1 MNIELVAYSQANPA
15 LDPADLLDMSDL
27 ATIWNGASTYPEN
40 VIEYA
45 GRVCYRSTHR
55 MGTAPR
61 FIINRVKEGHEDIIE
76 HIVATVRV
84 RNSDEPLRWRMLN
97 RHCEVTQ
104 EADGSWLVSA
114 NTRVWLDFFRRGIGL
129 QALPLLQ
136 SIAPMVYAEFAIS
149 EPGGNG
155 LRPSEP
161 ATVPPPPP
169 MPSLVVDTSCL
180 RPREEGPLRVT
191 LLAFTQPGLD
201 DVEAQLHHGSATFFF
216 EGISR
221 ACTHQLVRHRL
232 ASFSQESQRYTS
244 YDKIEPDLAPK
255 VPPLPKSQSGK
266 RHGHCLFSIEQEE
279 FITDLYGQGF
289 SDEDIAREY
298 DVHPTTIRDIV
309 IRNGGEYRSRGE
321 SRTMHVKTDFFDQI
335 DTPLKAQILGLIYA
349 DGNVAQRDGL
359 VDHAS
364 ISQLSDYKAWLARL
378 GKLWG
383 GSVVSG
389 GRERSARLTIPGKRL
404 AEALVKHGVVP
415 DKSKVL
421 KPPSLSGDLARHFI
435 RGYLEG
441 DGHIG
446 KVDNRVVTLI
456 GTRSVLEWI
465 QQQIW
470 AQLDIDSGGS
480 LREREGCWAL
490 TFGGRHMAKQIV
502 EWVYG
507 GFDFRYSHPAKLK
520 QATEWC
526 GSIESEFHS
535 QVSCWAKQM
544 GVVVPPKLT
553 PLTISLFVAAI
564 EETAQAYANLRSL
577 KIRKEDARFLLPN
590 ATETRIVTSMNF
602 AAWSHFLWLRA
613 VDKAAQWEIRR
624 LGQLVLEMLYT
635 VAPDVFQEHWD
646 VYREKWIVNS
656 G

>member
-1 MNIELVAYSQANPA
+1 MNIELVAYSQANPG
-15 LDPADLLDMSDL
+15 LDPAALLEMSDL

-55 MGTAPR
+55 MGAAPR

-84 RNSDEPLRWRMLN
+84 RNSEEPLRWRMLN
-97 RHCEVTQ
+97 RHCEVMQ

-129 QALPLLQ
+129 QAMPFLQ
-136 SIAPMVYAEFAIS
+136 AIAPMVYAEFAIG
-149 EPGGNG
+149 EPEGNG
-155 LRPSEP
+155 LRPSE
-161 ATVPPPPP
+161 AAAVPPPPP

-180 RPREEGPLRVT
+180 RPREEAPLRVT
-191 LLAFTQPGLD
+191 LLAFTQPGLG

-244 YDKIEPDLAPK
+244 YDKFEPNLAPK
-255 VPPLPKSQSGK
+255 VPPLPKSQLGK
-266 RHGHCLFSIEQEE
+266 RHGHCLFSTDQEE

-289 SDEDIAREY
+289 SGEEIAREY

-309 IRNGGEYRSRGE
+309 IRTGGEYRSRGE

-415 DKSKVL
+415 AKSKVL
-421 KPPSLSGDLARHFI
+421 KPPSLTGDLARHFI

-446 KVDNRVVTLI
+446 KVDNRVVTFI

-480 LREREGCWAL
+480 LGEREGCWAL

-507 GFDFRYSHPAKLK
+507 GFDFRYSHPAKLER
-520 QATEWC
+520 ATEWC

-535 QVSCWAKQM
+535 QMSCWAKQM

-590 ATETRIVTSMNF
+590 AAETRIVTSMNF

-635 VAPDVFQEHWD
+635 IAPAVFQEHWD
-646 VYREKWIVNS
+646 VYREKFPAS
-656 G
+656 T